1 MLLRIRS
8 PRYSSDVHFG
18 IERTEAGWR
27 ISDSPSSGDC
37 DRFGRPHLFRNL
49 RACGMPFPDD
59 LGEYMAWLWKNV
71 AQENMHR
78 EILQR
83 HLDVV
88 GRIIAQAD
96 DDGMGLRGDVW
107 N

>member
-1 MLLRIRS
+1 
-8 PRYSSDVHFG
+8 
-18 IERTEAGWR
+18 
-27 ISDSPSSGDC
+27 
-37 DRFGRPHLFRNL
+37 
-49 RACGMPFPDD
+49 
-59 LGEYMAWLWKNV
+59 MAWLWKNV